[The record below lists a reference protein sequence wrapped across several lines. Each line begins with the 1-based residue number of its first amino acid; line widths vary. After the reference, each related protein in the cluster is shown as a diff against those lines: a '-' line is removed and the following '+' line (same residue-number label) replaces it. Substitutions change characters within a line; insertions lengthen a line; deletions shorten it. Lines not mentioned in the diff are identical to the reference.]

1 MSMARGMVIGLPLA
15 LVLWV
20 LLIAIVLWLASC
32 APLPKDLQAPTSRAA
47 LANPNCWLRCYV
59 TIDSTDD
66 NKVASG
72 STFAPAA
79 TSSVS
84 ASTTE
89 TITRSR

>member
-1 MSMARGMVIGLPLA
+1 MLMARGLAIGLPLA
-15 LVLWV
+15 IVLWV

-59 TIDSTDD
+59 TVDSTDD
-66 NKVASG
+66 NKVGAG
-72 STFAPAA
+72 TFAPAG

-84 ASTTE
+84 VSSQE
-89 TITRSR
+89 TKGQ